1 LPRVGSDPRATSS
14 WDGSRW
20 PRAAKRRSIPNNNNH
35 VREDTMTYLGSNT
48 SCFCSACNSSTAP
61 SRRQF
66 LCTTAAGAVVSS
78 AVSAVGGAI
87 TGTARA
93 QPAAAGRPIVIKGGC
108 VLTLDRAVGDF
119 ERADVLVER
128 GKISAVAPSID
139 APDAEV
145 IDAAHMIVMPGLVDT
160 HRHMWQGILRN
171 VLPDGSLDDYIAVVQ
186 KVFGAKYAPD
196 DVYAGDYFSALGAI
210 DSGVTCILDW
220 SHIHNTPEHTDAAVK
235 ALGDSGVRAVF
246 GYGNAQTA
254 DGRWWEAKGAKYPD
268 DIARLR
274 KQYFSS
280 DDQLVTLAMA
290 APSGSPEQI
299 LPTFKAARD
308 AGARI
313 TIHVGVGERGRV
325 GLLEKLNAEGALKSD
340 TTYIHCCTLND
351 TEWKLIR
358 DTGGTVSI
366 ASYVE
371 TLMGH
376 GNPPIQKAID
386 TGIRPS
392 LSVDVETSVPN
403 DFFAQMRTVFSLQKN
418 EVWARRLA
426 GDKNPPKFLTGR
438 EVLEFATIEGARA
451 NGLERKTGT
460 LTPGKDADIILL
472 RTDRLNVMPMNNAVG
487 AVVTSMGP
495 QNVDTVLI
503 AGKVMKR
510 NGQLV
515 GLDLSRLDRMASEAR
530 DRLYAN
536 AGVKNARI

>member
-1 LPRVGSDPRATSS
+1 MTRNFAGNSS
-14 WDGSRW
+14 C
-20 PRAAKRRSIPNNNNH
+20 
-35 VREDTMTYLGSNT
+35 
-48 SCFCSACNSSTAP
+48 SCGACNASL

-66 LCTTAAGAVVSS
+66 LCTTAAGAAAAS
-78 AVSAVGGAI
+78 AMVATVAGPAGAQGGA
-87 TGTARA
+87 
-93 QPAAAGRPIVIKGGC
+93 PAAGRPILIKGGC

-119 ERADVLVER
+119 EQADVLVEG
-128 GKISAVAPSID
+128 GKISAVRPNINAPN
-139 APDAEV
+139 AEV
-145 IDAAHMIVMPGLVDT
+145 IDASRMIVAPGFVDT
-160 HRHMWQGILRN
+160 HRRMWQGILRN
-171 VLPDGSLDDYIAVVQ
+171 VLPDGSLDDYIATVQ
-186 KVFGAKYAPD
+186 KTFGAKYVPD

-235 ALGDSGVRAVF
+235 ALSDSGVRAVF
-246 GYGNAQTA
+246 AYGNAQTV
-254 DGRWWEAKGAKYPD
+254 DGRWWEAKGSKFPS

-280 DDQLVTLAMA
+280 DDQLVTLYLA

-308 AGARI
+308 VGARI
-313 TIHVGVGERGRV
+313 TIHVGVGERGRT
-325 GLLEKLNAEGALKSD
+325 GLLEKLNAEKALAAD

-351 TEWKLIR
+351 TEWKLIK
-358 DTGGTVSI
+358 DTGGTISI
-366 ASYVE
+366 AGYVE

-376 GNPPIQKAID
+376 GNPPTQKAID

-403 DFFAQMRTVFSLQKN
+403 DFFQQMRTIFSLQKN

-426 GDKNPPKFLTGR
+426 GDKNPPKFLTVR

-451 NGLERKTGT
+451 NGLDRKIGT

-510 NGQLV
+510 NGTLV
-515 GLDLSRLDRMASEAR
+515 GVDFDRLTRLGDAAR
-530 DRLYAN
+530 DRLYGN
-536 AGVKNARI
+536 AGVKNVRI

>member
-1 LPRVGSDPRATSS
+1 
-14 WDGSRW
+14 
-20 PRAAKRRSIPNNNNH
+20 
-35 VREDTMTYLGSNT
+35 
-48 SCFCSACNSSTAP
+48 
-61 SRRQF
+61 
-66 LCTTAAGAVVSS
+66 
-78 AVSAVGGAI
+78 
-87 TGTARA
+87 
-93 QPAAAGRPIVIKGGC
+93 
-108 VLTLDRAVGDF
+108 
-119 ERADVLVER
+119 
-128 GKISAVAPSID
+128 
-139 APDAEV
+139 
-145 IDAAHMIVMPGLVDT
+145 
-160 HRHMWQGILRN
+160 
-171 VLPDGSLDDYIAVVQ
+171 
-186 KVFGAKYAPD
+186 VFA
-196 DVYAGDYFSALGAI
+196 
-210 DSGVTCILDW
+210 
-220 SHIHNTPEHTDAAVK
+220 
-235 ALGDSGVRAVF
+235 
-246 GYGNAQTA
+246 YGNAQTV
-254 DGRWWEAKGAKYPD
+254 DGRWWEAKGSKFPS

-280 DDQLVTLAMA
+280 DDQLVTLYLA

-308 AGARI
+308 VSARI
-313 TIHVGVGERGRV
+313 TIHVGVGERGRS
-325 GLLEKLNAEGALKSD
+325 GLLEKLNAEKALAAD

-358 DTGGTVSI
+358 DTGGTISI
-366 ASYVE
+366 AGYVE

-403 DFFAQMRTVFSLQKN
+403 DFFQQMRTIFSLQKN

-426 GDKNPPKFLTGR
+426 GDKNPPKFLTVR

-451 NGLERKTGT
+451 NGLDRKIGT

-515 GLDLSRLDRMASEAR
+515 GVDFGRLVRLGDEAR
-530 DRLYAN
+530 DRLYSNAN
-536 AGVKNARI
+536 VKNVRL

>member
-1 LPRVGSDPRATSS
+1 MMNLHDSARSS
-14 WDGSRW
+14 
-20 PRAAKRRSIPNNNNH
+20 
-35 VREDTMTYLGSNT
+35 L
-48 SCFCSACNSSTAP
+48 CACGACHSPPPAL

-66 LCTTAAGAVVSS
+66 LCTTAASVATIS
-78 AVSAVGGAI
+78 AVAATAG
-87 TGTARA
+87 GTAYAQQPSGATTPGRA
-93 QPAAAGRPIVIKGGC
+93 ILIKGGC
-108 VLTLDRAVGDF
+108 VLSLDRAVGDF
-119 ERADVLVER
+119 EQADVLIEG
-128 GKISAVAPSID
+128 GKISAVRPNISAPS
-139 APDAEV
+139 AEV
-145 IDAAHMIVMPGLVDT
+145 IDASRMIVMPGFVDT

-171 VLPDGSLDDYIAVVQ
+171 VLPDGSLDDYIATVQ
-186 KVFGAKYAPD
+186 KTFGAKYTPD

-210 DSGVTCILDW
+210 DSGVTSILDW

-235 ALGDSGVRAVF
+235 ALGDSGARAVF
-246 GYGNAQTA
+246 AYGNAQTV
-254 DGRWWEAKGAKYPD
+254 DGRWWEAKGAKYPN

-280 DDQLVTLAMA
+280 DDQLVTLYLA

-299 LPTFKAARD
+299 LPTFAAARD
-308 AGARI
+308 VGARI

-325 GLLEKLNAEGALKSD
+325 GLLEKLNAEKALKSD
-340 TTYIHCCTLND
+340 ITYIHCCTLND

-358 DTGGTVSI
+358 DTGGTISI
-366 ASYVE
+366 AGYVE

-403 DFFAQMRTVFSLQKN
+403 DFFQQMRTIFSLQKN

-426 GDKNPPKFLTGR
+426 GDKNPPKFLTVR
-438 EVLEFATIEGARA
+438 EVLEFATIDGARA
-451 NGLERKTGT
+451 NGLDRKIGT
-460 LTPGKDADIILL
+460 LMPGKDADIILL

-515 GLDLSRLDRMASEAR
+515 GVDFDRLVRLGDQAR
-530 DRLYAN
+530 DRLYSNAN
-536 AGVKNARI
+536 VKNVRL